1 MSKNQYSPLREI
13 PSREIM
19 ESLVSN
25 LEYKR
30 LGLEQLPEVLKENGL
45 VNKFNSF
52 IAAASGSNE
61 TLCYTLVGLRP
72 DEKNTKIDEHPIVI
86 GYNINHPSQSFGGI
100 IDHGG
105 WSGRTSELS
114 TIQTELLN
122 NSGITSEFTFK
133 EIPLNTSGSLYELH
147 KNGML
152 EGVSKQFDLLLK
164 KNNLK

>member
-1 MSKNQYSPLREI
+1 MSKNQYSPLTEI
-13 PSREIM
+13 PRREIM
-19 ESLVSN
+19 EALVGN

-30 LGLEQLPEVLKENGL
+30 LGIEELPEVIKQNGL

-52 IAAASGSNE
+52 IAASSGSNE
-61 TLCYTLVGLRP
+61 TVCYTLVGLRP

-105 WSGRTSELS
+105 WSGRISALS
-114 TIQTELLN
+114 TTQTDLLN
-122 NSGITSEFTFK
+122 YCGITSDFTFK
-133 EIPLNTSGSLYELH
+133 GIPLNTSGSLHELH
-147 KNGML
+147 NNGML
-152 EGVSKQFDLLLK
+152 EGVSKQFDLLLR